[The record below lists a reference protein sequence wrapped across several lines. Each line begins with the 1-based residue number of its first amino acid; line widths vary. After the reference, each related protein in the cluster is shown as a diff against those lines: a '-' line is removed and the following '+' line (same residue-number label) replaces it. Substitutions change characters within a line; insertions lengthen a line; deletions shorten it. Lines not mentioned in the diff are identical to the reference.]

1 MGDTKNKTETR
12 INERLKDQSNYALDE
27 SRRLYD
33 RPDLLPSQYVGISDP
48 RMESIDMLQER
59 GIAPGL
65 AMDEYQ
71 KTISGGY
78 LHANPYLDEIV
89 NRSVGKAMNAPISG
103 FASQGRFGSG
113 AFANAL
119 ADAGTAT
126 ASRLYGQNYQAERDR
141 MNRMI
146 GMAPTVDKLQYAD
159 AGRMAMAGQ
168 QLEAD
173 QAMQARNAMQQYLE
187 PERRHSLLMQGLGAN
202 PLMMESDV
210 TEIKGFDWGS
220 AITGLMGGAM
230 DMFSFGGK

>member
-1 MGDTKNKTETR
+1 
-12 INERLKDQSNYALDE
+12 
-27 SRRLYD
+27 
-33 RPDLLPSQYVGISDP
+33 
-48 RMESIDMLQER
+48 
-59 GIAPGL
+59 
-65 AMDEYQ
+65 
-71 KTISGGY
+71 
-78 LHANPYLDEIV
+78 
-89 NRSVGKAMNAPISG
+89 
-103 FASQGRFGSG
+103 
-113 AFANAL
+113 
-119 ADAGTAT
+119 
-126 ASRLYGQNYQAERDR
+126 

-168 QLEAD
+168 QLESD

-230 DMFSFGGK
+230 DMFSFGGGK